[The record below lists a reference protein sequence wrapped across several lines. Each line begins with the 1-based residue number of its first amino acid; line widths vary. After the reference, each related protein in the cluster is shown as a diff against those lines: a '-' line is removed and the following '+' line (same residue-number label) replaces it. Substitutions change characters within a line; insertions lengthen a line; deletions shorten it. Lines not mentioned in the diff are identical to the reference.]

1 MSDDGICVVFC
12 HPNDAL
18 ELIANDKDIEDSI
31 VASLV
36 IPEGEITVVSKDEF
50 LKWLREGQ

>member
-1 MSDDGICVVFC
+1 MRDDEICVVFC

-18 ELIANDKDIEDSI
+18 ELIANDKDIEGSI

-36 IPEGEITVVSKDEF
+36 IPEGEVTVVPKDEF
-50 LKWLREGQ
+50 LKWLREEG